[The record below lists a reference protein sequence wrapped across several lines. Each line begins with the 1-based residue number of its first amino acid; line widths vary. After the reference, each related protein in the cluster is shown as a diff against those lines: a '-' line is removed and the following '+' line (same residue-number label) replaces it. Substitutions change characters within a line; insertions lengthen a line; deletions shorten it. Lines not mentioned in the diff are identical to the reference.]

1 MNWRLLQED
10 GVGAAQGLAVDEM
23 LSRRVGR
30 GDSPATL
37 RLYSYRPHC
46 VLVGRFQDVAHEVD
60 VDACVSRGYE
70 INRRPTGGGTI
81 LMGPDQLGIAL
92 ALRGRGA
99 GLHGR
104 PRQLMQQFA
113 QGVIR
118 GLQMMGINARFRGK
132 NDVEVRGR
140 KIAGLGVCRDASGGL
155 LFHGSLLVD
164 LDVGLMASLLRL
176 PDEVGSSLEELA
188 QKTTTVR
195 RCLLRTLGVDE
206 MRGRVAAGFAS
217 AFDVKIEAGEL
228 DAAECAAARQIAEEK
243 YSSAEWLQQRS
254 SVIDREGA
262 AEVRPPAGTVRA
274 YVQMA
279 GSTLK
284 AVHVRGDFFED
295 AAAIADLEGRL
306 RWHSTAEQRVEETV
320 AEWARSRPAGTVP
333 ADSFAESIR
342 LAIARAGSKES
353 SAAQPEPYGCFVS
366 PEVRHG

>member
-1 MNWRLLQED
+1 MIWRLLQED
-10 GVGAAQGLAVDEM
+10 GVDAAQGLAVDEM

-30 GDSPATL
+30 GQSAATL

-60 VDACVSRGYE
+60 VAACTSRGYA

-81 LMGPDQLGIAL
+81 LMGPDQLGVAL

-104 PRQLMQQFA
+104 PRQLMQKFA

-118 GLQMMGINARFRGK
+118 GLQMLGVNAQFRGK

-164 LDVGLMASLLRL
+164 LDVGLMANLLRL
-176 PDEVGSSLEELA
+176 PAEVGSSLDELE

-195 RCLLRTLGVDE
+195 RCLLRPLGVDE

-217 AFDVKIEAGEL
+217 AFDVTLEAGEL
-228 DAAECAAARQIAEEK
+228 DSEESHEARQLAEEK
-243 YSSAEWLQQRS
+243 YASVGWVQQRS
-254 SVIDREGA
+254 SVVDREGVA
-262 AEVRPPAGTVRA
+262 QMRTPAGTVRA
-274 YVQMA
+274 CVQMA

-306 RWHSTAEQRVEETV
+306 RWHSTADDRIEETV
-320 AEWARSRPAGTVP
+320 AAWADSRSGGTVS
-333 ADSFAESIR
+333 ASSFAQSIR
-342 LAIARAGSKES
+342 LAIERARSMDAT
-353 SAAQPEPYGCFVS
+353 ADQDEPYGCFVS